1 MELRIYSNFNPPE
14 PHPERNSGN
23 VLTVPDLS
31 LSVQEIIEMALRGN
45 SDFPMLMEDDSG
57 EVFDISQSDLTEVL
71 PNADFG
77 FDDDYLEVV
86 KPYEQP
92 VDVTPTEVAPDTP
105 PSAEPDK

>member
-1 MELRIYSNFNPPE
+1 MEHRIYSNFDPPE
-14 PHPERNSGN
+14 FKRERNNGN
-23 VLTVPDLS
+23 RLTVPDLS
-31 LSVQEIIEMALRGN
+31 LSVQDIIEMALSGN
-45 SDFPMLMEDDSG
+45 TDFPMLMEDDSG
-57 EVFDISQSDLTEVL
+57 EVFDISRSDLTEVL

-86 KPYEQP
+86 TPHEQP